1 MKKKISFL
9 MAFVLFFG
17 MIIPTKTLGNQG
29 VITDE
34 LLQKLD
40 TEKVVDV
47 LITFKDEKNTQTSV
61 DLSGSK
67 GSQINQRKQF
77 IQELKENSN
86 LSQKETLDILEK
98 NAEKVEVVEPFYITN
113 SIRIKGDSDLIKEIL
128 SQDNILEVVENGE
141 VELQDIENNSSLSA
155 NDKDWDLKN
164 TNVLDVRNKYKL
176 FGTDIVIGFLDSGV
190 DLEGADYKNS
200 ELYENWRGH
209 VEGAST
215 SWYDVFKESDKPTS
229 GDNGHGTAVVS
240 MAVGKN
246 IGAAP
251 KATWI
256 AARAFKSKTT
266 TNSNILKAA
275 QWFLAPG
282 GRADLAPNIINNSWG
297 KNTLER
303 WFDPMIEAWINAGI
317 IPVFASGNLE
327 SNNRLGSIDYPAS
340 NLNVIAVGAVDRDN
354 KLAYFSKLGPSP
366 LDPTKSNIKPEIVA
380 PGYNVYAS
388 DSKNSYS
395 LWKGTSLAA
404 PNVSGIIALILQGN
418 RNLNNAQ
425 VKNILTMTAKPLT
438 GPGFSASPNMGY
450 GYGLVDAAKAV
461 ELGLNYDEY
470 SSLKRIKGQNRS
482 ETSLEISNNFYKTSD
497 YVYITNQSSFADGLS
512 MGSLTQ
518 KENGPLLLVPNARL
532 SQNAK
537 SALKRLQPKKIIII
551 GGQSTIGKDLEQEL
565 KSYAQV
571 ERVYGK
577 SRIETSLEIA
587 RRADLKNKKEV
598 FLVNGFNEADSI
610 NIVSVS
616 ARDGIPVLFSTK
628 DKINNSMINFLKAYK
643 IEKVTIVGGDST
655 VSKSVENQL
664 TAAGIDSISRI
675 SGKDRFLT
683 GAKVNQKYY
692 TNYSPMFFANGYN
705 VADALSI
712 GPVVGKLKAPLQIIP
727 QDYLTVE
734 LEDFYKNKDI
744 SDFYVLGG
752 SSSITARN
760 MYNLYKL
767 TN

>member
-1 MKKKISFL
+1 MKKKISL
-9 MAFVLFFG
+9 IMAFVLFFG
-17 MIIPTKTLGNQG
+17 MIIPTRTLGNEE
-29 VITDE
+29 IISKE
-34 LLQKLD
+34 LEEKLD
-40 TEKVVDV
+40 SEKVIDV
-47 LITFKDEKNTQTSV
+47 FITFKDEKNSQTSV

-67 GSQINQRKQF
+67 ATQVNQRKQY

-86 LSQKETLDILEK
+86 ISQKKTLDILEA
-98 NAEKVEVVEPFYITN
+98 NADKVEEVDAFYITN
-113 SIRIKGDSDLIKEIL
+113 SIRIKGDSNLIKDIL
-128 SQDNILEVVENGE
+128 KQDNILEVVENGA
-141 VELQDIENNSSLSA
+141 VELQEVETKSSLSA
-155 NDKDWDLKN
+155 SDKNWDLKN
-164 TNVLDVRNKYKL
+164 TKVLDVREKYKL

-190 DLEGADYKNS
+190 DLEGSNYKNA

-209 VEGAST
+209 IEGAST
-215 SWYDVFKESDKPTS
+215 SWYDVFKESEKPTS

-303 WFDPMIEAWINAGI
+303 WFDPMIEAWIKAGI

-327 SNNRLGSIDYPAS
+327 TNNRLGSIDYPAS
-340 NLNVIAVGAVDRDN
+340 NLSVIAVGAVDKNN

-366 LDPTKSNIKPEIVA
+366 LDPGKSNIKPEIVA
-380 PGYNVYAS
+380 PGFDVYAS
-388 DSKNSYS
+388 DSENNYS

-418 RNLNNAQ
+418 RNLNNGQ
-425 VKNILTMTAKPLT
+425 VKDILTMTANPLT
-438 GPGFSASPNMGY
+438 GTGFPTSPNMGY
-450 GYGLVDAAKAV
+450 GYGLVDADKAV
-461 ELGLNYDEY
+461 ELGLNYNEY
-470 SSLKRIKGQNRS
+470 NNLKRIKGQNRS

-512 MGSLTQ
+512 MGSLT
-518 KENGPLLLVPNARL
+518 KRENGPLLLVPDEKL
-532 SQNAK
+532 SQNTK

-551 GGQSTIGKDLEQEL
+551 GGESTIGKNLEEEL
-565 KSYAQV
+565 KSYGQV
-571 ERVYGK
+571 ERIYGK

-587 RRADLKNKKEV
+587 RRADLKNNKEV

-628 DKINNSMINFLKAYK
+628 DSINNSMINFLKAYK
-643 IEKVTIVGGDST
+643 IQKVTIVGGDST
-655 VSKSVENQL
+655 VSKEVENQL
-664 TAAGIDSISRI
+664 TAAGVSSISRI

-692 TNYSPMFFANGYN
+692 TDYNPVFFANGYN

-712 GPVVGKLKAPLQIIP
+712 GPVVGKLAAPLQIIP
-727 QDYLTVE
+727 QDYLTPE
-734 LEDFYKNKDI
+734 IQDFYRGKGI

-752 SSSITARN
+752 TSSITTRN
-760 MYNLYKL
+760 MYNIFQL